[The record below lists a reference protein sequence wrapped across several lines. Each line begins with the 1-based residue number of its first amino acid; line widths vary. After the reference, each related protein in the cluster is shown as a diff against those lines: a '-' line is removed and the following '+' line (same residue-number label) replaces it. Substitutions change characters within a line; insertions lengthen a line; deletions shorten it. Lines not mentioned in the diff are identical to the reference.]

1 MDTSTASTF
10 VTCMEQ
16 WRATITEQPLAQR
29 RVVMVR
35 GELIDRDVNSAG
47 PAQLL
52 LPYRDGPDPGGFA
65 TITGWLRSNANT
77 QAEGRPLAELTGR
90 ISVQVDGA
98 LSLQGADLRIHHQVP
113 GPYQRWRGEQ
123 MTRLGLGEGRPG
135 YPNLPHVQQEI
146 TQLLDASRSKQVIW
160 LGRCGRAYKDAI
172 TTERGTRDEQIAA
185 LLTPVNLPMQGQQA
199 KQKIIDYLATVR
211 DDVAL
216 IVVARGGGDEG
227 DLSLFEDAEVLE
239 ALRACP
245 AKTLAAVGHANDDL
259 LINRIANWK
268 VNVPKSIHGVLSPH
282 AHGRS
287 TIRQDRRATDQE
299 RASRAT
305 AQERASRLANQLTDC
320 KEARRIADLEK
331 RKLKKLLDQSEQ
343 ERRSQT
349 ATAVAAEMRHL
360 DQLANAARRRIT
372 SSYSGSSQSRV

>member
-1 MDTSTASTF
+1 
-10 VTCMEQ
+10 
-16 WRATITEQPLAQR
+16 
-29 RVVMVR
+29 
-35 GELIDRDVNSAG
+35 
-47 PAQLL
+47 
-52 LPYRDGPDPGGFA
+52 
-65 TITGWLRSNANT
+65 
-77 QAEGRPLAELTGR
+77 
-90 ISVQVDGA
+90 
-98 LSLQGADLRIHHQVP
+98 
-113 GPYQRWRGEQ
+113 

-172 TTERGTRDEQIAA
+172 TTERGTRDEQMAA

-331 RKLKKLLDQSEQ
+331 RKLKKLLAQSEQ

-349 ATAVAAEMRHL
+349 ATAAAAEMGHL

-372 SSYSGSSQSRV
+372 SSYRYRAALLGVTGTLALVAAHVWAPDSLGLHRAHATYAGAVLLGFVLAVALAPKLLKPHPLFQSSKSQHIAREYANARSVRAYNRVASRPGGKPWWRKRSS